1 MNAMHANHGGRVGT
15 RSRSGRPWR
24 SAFAAVLILGFSS
37 CLTGCAALT
46 NPVADGPRARD
57 LPPELLGKPK
67 DPNVPLPLSL
77 LGQEQ
82 PAAYRL
88 APGDVLGVWIEGI
101 HGDRA
106 VVPPLHTEPLVPGR
120 EQRPQAPAVGYPYPV
135 AENGTVDLPLV
146 GAVPVANLNLAQ
158 AREAIRKA
166 YRAKELL
173 PAGRE
178 RLFVTLLHPR
188 VAQVV
193 VLRQEFNSFPSTADR
208 RGSGQT
214 IDLPA
219 YENDVL
225 HALAQTGG
233 LPGLDA
239 YDQVI
244 IYRGFG
250 QGGRDQAALLRSL
263 PMEGPPPGPAMPADL
278 SGRIT
283 CIPLRVP
290 PHGPIP
296 FQPEDVVL
304 HSGDVVYLEARDRGV
319 YFTGGLLPAGEF
331 PLPRDHDLDVVEA
344 ISRARGPMVNG
355 GFAINNLAGNLIEPG
370 IGGPSP
376 SLLTV
381 LRRLP
386 GGGRQQIRVDL
397 NAALRG
403 DPRELVRVQPGDVL
417 ILQEKPS
424 EALARYITQTFINFS
439 LSWQVLH
446 QRFATGVVDVSA
458 PERIPSRVNIN
469 NFNNFPIP

>member
-1 MNAMHANHGGRVGT
+1 MV
-15 RSRSGRPWR
+15 
-24 SAFAAVLILGFSS
+24 AVLGWSW
-37 CLTGCAALT
+37 CLAGCAALT
-46 NPVADGPRARD
+46 NPIADGPRARD
-57 LPPELLGKPK
+57 LDPALLGKPK
-67 DPNVPLPLSL
+67 DPEVPLPLNL

-82 PAAYRL
+82 PATYRL
-88 APGDVLGVWIEGI
+88 APGDILGVWIEGI

-106 VVPPLHTEPLVPGR
+106 VIPPFHTEPIVPGR
-120 EQRPQAPAVGYPYPV
+120 EQRPKAPGVGYPYPV
-135 AENGTVDLPLV
+135 ADDGSVDLPLV
-146 GAVPVANLNLAQ
+146 GAVPVANLTLTQ

-166 YRAKELL
+166 YLSKELL

-178 RLFVTLLHPR
+178 RLFVTLLQPR
-188 VAQVV
+188 SAQVV
-193 VLRQEFNSFPSTADR
+193 VLRQEFNSFPPTAER
-208 RGSGQT
+208 RGSGNT

-250 QGGRDQAALLRSL
+250 TGGRDQAALLRSL
-263 PMEGPPPGPAMPADL
+263 ESDRPPSPGTAMPAEL
-278 SGRIT
+278 AGRIT

-290 PHGPIP
+290 PQGPIP
-296 FQPEDVVL
+296 FQPEDVIL
-304 HSGDVVYLEARDRGV
+304 HTGDVVYLQARDRGV
-319 YFTGGLLPAGEF
+319 YFTGGLMPAGEF

-355 GFAINNLAGNLIEPG
+355 GFAINNLAGNIIEPG
-370 IGGPSP
+370 IGAPSP

-386 GGGRQQIRVDL
+386 NGGRQQIRVDL
-397 NAALRG
+397 NCALRG
-403 DPRELVRVQPGDVL
+403 DPRELLRVQPGDVL

-424 EALARYITQTFINFS
+424 EALARYITQTFVNFS

-469 NFNNFPIP
+469 NFNNFPVP

>member
-1 MNAMHANHGGRVGT
+1 MTAAHAEYGT
-15 RSRSGRPWR
+15 GFGARLRHGRPWR
-24 SAFAAVLILGFSS
+24 TAFGVVVVLWVSA
-37 CLTGCAALT
+37 CLAGCAALT

-57 LPPELLGKPK
+57 LAPEALSPPK
-67 DPNVPLPLSL
+67 DPEVPLPLNL

-82 PAAYRL
+82 PITYHL
-88 APGDVLGVWIEGI
+88 APGDVLGVWIEGV

-106 VVPPLHTEPLVPGR
+106 LIPPLHNEPPVQGR
-120 EQRPQAPAVGYPYPV
+120 DLRPRAPAVGYPYPV
-135 AENGTVDLPLV
+135 AEDGTVDLPLV
-146 GAVPVANLNLAQ
+146 GAVQVANLNLAR
-158 AREAIRKA
+158 AREVIRKA
-166 YRAKELL
+166 YLDKELL

-178 RLFVTLLHPR
+178 RLFVTLLQPR
-188 VAQVV
+188 VAEVV
-193 VLRQEFNSFPSTADR
+193 VMRQEFTGFPPTAER
-208 RGSGQT
+208 RGSGHT

-233 LPGLDA
+233 LPALDA
-239 YDQVI
+239 YDQVL

-250 QGGRDQAALLRSL
+250 RGGRAQAVL
-263 PMEGPPPGPAMPADL
+263 PQPPQGPLPGADIPADL

-283 CIPLRVP
+283 CIPLRLP
-290 PHGPIP
+290 PGAPIP

-304 HSGDVVYLEARDRGV
+304 HTGDVIYLQARDRGV

-355 GFAINNLAGNLIEPG
+355 GFAINNLAGNIIEPG
-370 IGGPSP
+370 IGAPSP

-386 GGGRQQIRVDL
+386 DGGRQQIRVDL
-397 NAALRG
+397 NCALRG
-403 DPRELVRVQPGDVL
+403 DPRELLRVQPGDVL

-424 EALARYITQTFINFS
+424 EALARYISQTFFNFS

-446 QRFATGVVDVSA
+446 QRFATGVIDVSA
-458 PERIPSRVNIN
+458 PERIPSRVNIT
-469 NFNNFPIP
+469 NFTGVPP

>member
-1 MNAMHANHGGRVGT
+1 M
-15 RSRSGRPWR
+15 
-24 SAFAAVLILGFSS
+24 
-37 CLTGCAALT
+37 
-46 NPVADGPRARD
+46 
-57 LPPELLGKPK
+57 
-67 DPNVPLPLSL
+67 
-77 LGQEQ
+77 
-82 PAAYRL
+82 
-88 APGDVLGVWIEGI
+88 WIEGV

-106 VVPPLHTEPLVPGR
+106 VVPPFHTEPPIQGR
-120 EQRPQAPAVGYPYPV
+120 ELRPRAPAVGFPYPV
-135 AENGTVDLPLV
+135 AEDGTIDLPLV
-146 GAVPVANLNLAQ
+146 GAVRVANLNLAR

-166 YRAKELL
+166 YLDRELL

-178 RLFVTLLHPR
+178 RLFVTLLQPR
-188 VAQVV
+188 VAEVV
-193 VLRQEFNSFPSTADR
+193 VMRQEFTGFPPTAER
-208 RGSGQT
+208 RGSGHT
-214 IDLPA
+214 IELPA

-233 LPGLDA
+233 LPALDA

-250 QGGRDQAALLRSL
+250 KRGRAPAVL
-263 PMEGPPPGPAMPADL
+263 PPLPVGPPGADIPAEL

-283 CIPLRVP
+283 CIPLRLP
-290 PHGPIP
+290 PDAPIP

-304 HSGDVVYLEARDRGV
+304 HTGDVIYLQARDRGV

-355 GFAINNLAGNLIEPG
+355 GFAINNLAGNIIEPG
-370 IGGPSP
+370 IGAPSP

-397 NAALRG
+397 NCALRG
-403 DPRELVRVQPGDVL
+403 DPRELLRVQPGDVL
-417 ILQEKPS
+417 ILQEKPT
-424 EALARYITQTFINFS
+424 EALARYFTQTFFNFS

-446 QRFATGVVDVSA
+446 QRFATGVIDVSA
-458 PERIPSRVNIN
+458 PERIPSRIN
-469 NFNNFPIP
+469 FTNFNGFPVP